1 MIDQNVNIPVSTVFD
16 RPRQI
21 LRSMRWVTSAF
32 AYPEILQRQ
41 LVFAGI
47 DAKKSYSGAHD
58 TWTRQGR

>member
-32 AYPEILQRQ
+32 AYPGLDEEDEEEYNEH
-41 LVFAGI
+41 G
-47 DAKKSYSGAHD
+47 
-58 TWTRQGR
+58 T